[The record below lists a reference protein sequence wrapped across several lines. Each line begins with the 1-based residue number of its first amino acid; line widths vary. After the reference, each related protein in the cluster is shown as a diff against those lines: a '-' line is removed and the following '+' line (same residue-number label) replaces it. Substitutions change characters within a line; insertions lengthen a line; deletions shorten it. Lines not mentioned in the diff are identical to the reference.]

1 MSNARILVYLFA
13 FMLFSSA
20 SDLLAQEA
28 KIFNHKYMEVDSA
41 QSLHDQG
48 VTDYEAGEYWTAVRK
63 WMDCI
68 PAYERGGE
76 AGLLVSVLSNIGLAY
91 ENLYIPVLAAY
102 YYELAYK
109 TAVAANLSTSAHQ
122 YTGYTA
128 GTLVKYELYSL
139 SSFYFDEKRKLAETL
154 GEGYDDDSEKASIIA
169 DSVKSASEWLAK
181 NRASVMKTLTPSKS
195 AFQTYLMAAVYS
207 IRTGNYKDGDL
218 FLSKASAMM
227 QFAGPDEVILFSDA
241 ATGLEVAVRNYGKEI
256 GTAPKRTKETAKNEF
271 YILSVRYITP
281 DSAEA
286 VVAGGTADGLFVGSK
301 GDISGA
307 YFTDVEGHSSFYLGA
322 IRVIKA
328 GEFVSTIGIK
338 LKTPGKEWKM
348 VYPGDFAGLEVYTL
362 ERSFTSVLEKTAA
375 INMNYRTLNN
385 QILYSR
391 FMLSRYNNASLEKRV
406 VEALVDDLHA
416 SHERYSQYVNDYP
429 TWTAPSEKGYLKG
442 VSMMDGIKDASYETV
457 SVYLTYV
464 SEYPGSWNGK
474 NSQFPVMFATW
485 LLSDSPLNKSQLKQI
500 IWESIGKAKPSEFM
514 SRYGASLEDESLI
527 GEIAGSIEDSIIV
540 RAGEYPVQI
549 AQLQYLDSLAS
560 YLPASWD
567 YMKTNFELGQAY
579 RDTKEYQKSG
589 HHFRKARY
597 LYIKGDY
604 MWDAAETLHNDAL
617 NLQDQDFLKESA
629 AMFDS
634 AITLKMQVSAKDP
647 SDALYETIG
656 SSLWG
661 KAWSIRYLNEYDEAI
676 KIYQLSVAYYDS
688 SKRQSAKASK
698 LTVLDNIGEIYE
710 KKGDHNRAIEHYF
723 GMMPLIKELNNLQ
736 EEGEALNDIA
746 YNYSQLG
753 EYQKAI
759 EYYTKGYEVHTKRGS
774 SEDAGFSTSN
784 IAQVYWTLGDYDK
797 AIATH
802 HNAIKLREQAN
813 DLAGQGYSWSK
824 LGALYKESGDPA
836 KGIEAFEKAVKF
848 YELANDE
855 SGLADVY
862 KDLGDLY
869 LKVKDLSKAKEK
881 LEKSLDIKRNLKD
894 PFKLAEAYFDI
905 ASVYYQ
911 YVDYPNAELN
921 WKKALELYEQIGD
934 FSGRVY
940 TLANLGLLEYVYH
953 KRFNDALKTFNLAV
967 RLSAEVNNDNNLA
980 YCYQRISNLYKENGD
995 VELSKKYIDSSY
1007 AIYVKLGDLAKISST
1022 MVDIGYY
1029 FMSRGDFKTADS
1041 LFRQSQKIAVEAN
1054 NNNQIAIANQS
1065 LADMALYT
1073 GEFKNAL
1080 SILEETKKIYEKI
1093 DNFWGL
1099 ASINLSLGNVYN
1111 HMGEF
1116 AKAIYHYDIADSLYA
1131 SKDDDYSRAT
1141 PINNKGTIYYWQGD
1155 HASALPQF
1163 LKVKEILEKYSAKNE
1178 FYAIVL
1184 SNAGEVLAEQKKF
1197 DEAKK
1202 YLDEAKKMA
1211 DGFNFNSLQVTVN
1224 TIFAKMNIAQEKYED
1239 AQKYIDEA
1247 YRLVKKSGEKDRLT
1261 DVANIKG
1268 KVAYY
1273 KKDFKTALQYLDE
1286 SVSISRQIGTTR
1298 YLYQPLYMQ
1307 GLIYRDQNQV
1317 DLGIKKLKE
1326 AIEVVEIIRVKLT
1339 GGEQAAKLFSAGEEK
1354 VKIYEEI
1361 ISLYIQKNEIDSALI
1376 FLDKSNNE
1384 ALKQQFGKLDVK
1396 FKDEN
1401 KNEAI
1406 NKEKDLK
1413 SKVNGIEEEI
1423 AKVKAKPES
1432 QQNKEYL
1439 ESLEKSKNVA
1449 EKEYI
1454 NFITQTVKEFPT
1466 LQNYFAS
1473 NVNPKSFI
1481 RSKSKIPDDVAVLAY
1496 LMGENQLYI
1505 FAASRDTVVAKV
1517 IPVTREKIEKSVVKL
1532 YRLMKDSQIG
1542 KSLGDLDPA
1551 TFMPKTSGKDL
1562 VVDSKLKPFLNTT
1575 DELFQTLVG
1584 PVYDIIKDKKKL
1596 SIIPYGKL
1604 YYLPFEALSS
1614 VQDDK
1619 RTFMNQKYSIFYI
1632 STLEIFTGQ
1641 TDVEDIDFRVMA
1653 FGNADNTLPNSETEV
1668 NDLKKI
1674 FESSKIYVRNEASE
1688 DKVKNLTPDFN
1699 ALHFATHG
1707 NLDYNKVENSYLTL
1721 AANDIAGED
1730 GKLTIEEVWGL
1741 SNLNQYNLVTLSA
1754 CQTAVSDEIIQGW
1767 MVNPANAFFDV
1778 GVKTVIASLW
1788 QVDDEA
1794 TSILMNAFYKN
1805 LKTMN
1810 KVQALQEAKRVLQQ
1824 NPKFVFPYYWAS
1836 FVMVGDYK

>member
-1 MSNARILVYLFA
+1 MNIARIHLFLLA
-13 FMLFSSA
+13 FVVLFSVA
-20 SDLLAQEA
+20 DLMAQEA
-28 KIFNHKYMEVDSA
+28 NIFNHKDLTVDSA
-41 QSLHDQG
+41 QSLQDLG
-48 VTDYEAGEYWTAVRK
+48 VKDYEEGEYWLAIRK

-68 PAYERGGE
+68 PAYEKGGE
-76 AGLLVSVLSNIGLAY
+76 TGLLVSVLSNIGLAY
-91 ENLYIPVLAAY
+91 ENLYIPVLSAY
-102 YYELAYK
+102 YYNLAYEVSK
-109 TAVAANLSTSAHQ
+109 AAQLSANIHQ
-122 YTGYTA
+122 YSGFIY
-128 GTLVKYELYSL
+128 GTLIKYELYSHAAI
-139 SSFYFDEKRKLAETL
+139 FFAERKKMADSL
-154 GEGYDDDSEKASIIA
+154 GEGYDADIDKAALVA
-169 DSVKSASEWLAK
+169 DSVKSAEQWLTK
-181 NRASVMKTLTPSKS
+181 NRTESMKNLKPSKS

-207 IRTGNYKDGDL
+207 VRTGKYKDADL
-218 FLSKASAMM
+218 LLAKASSMM
-227 QFAGPDEVILFSDA
+227 QFAAPYEVHLFSAA
-241 ATGLEVAVRNYGKEI
+241 ATGLEIAARIFNKELN
-256 GTAPKRTKETAKNEF
+256 TAPKRTTQLVKNEF
-271 YILSVRYITP
+271 YILSLLYVTS
-281 DSAEA
+281 DSA
-286 VVAGGTADGLFVGSK
+286 VAIVLGGTEDGIFVGSK

-307 YFTDVEGHSSFYLGA
+307 YFTDLEAHSSFYLGQ

-328 GEFVSTIGIK
+328 DKHTSVIGLKI
-338 LKTPGKEWKM
+338 KTPGKEGKL
-348 VYPGDFAGLEVYTL
+348 VYPGDFAGLEVYSP
-362 ERSFTSVLEKTAA
+362 ESSFQSLLEKTAM
-375 INMNYRTLNN
+375 INMSYRSLGNE
-385 QILYSR
+385 IFYSR
-391 FMLSRYNNASLEKRV
+391 FMLNRYNNPSLEKRV
-406 VEALVDDLHA
+406 VEALVKDLQD
-416 SHERYSQYVNDYP
+416 SHDRYSQYVKDYP
-429 TWTAPSEKGYLKG
+429 TWNEPSTTGYYKG
-442 VSMMDGIKDASYETV
+442 VSMMDGIKNSDYEAV
-457 SVYLTYV
+457 AVYLTYV

-474 NSQFPVMFATW
+474 NSQFPVTYATW
-485 LLSDSPLNKSQLKQI
+485 LLSDSPLNKAQLKKLLYDN
-500 IWESIGKAKPSEFM
+500 IGIMRPADFM
-514 SRYGASLEDESLI
+514 DRFKASLEDESLI
-527 GEIAGSIEDSIIV
+527 GEIAGGIEDSMV
-540 RAGEYPVQI
+540 VQPGVYPEQI
-549 AQLQYLDSLAS
+549 AQLLYLDSLAS
-560 YLPASWD
+560 FLPSSWD

-579 RDTKEYQKSG
+579 RDTKEYEKSG

-597 LYIKGDY
+597 LYAKGDY
-604 MWDAAETLHNDAL
+604 IWDAAETLHNDAL

-634 AITLKMQVSAKDP
+634 AITLKIQVSAKEP
-647 SDALYETIG
+647 SDALYETIA

-661 KAWSIRYLNEYDEAI
+661 KAWSVRYLNEYDEAI
-676 KIYQLSVAYYDS
+676 TIYQLSVAYYDS
-688 SKRQSAKASK
+688 SGRKSAKVSK

-710 KKGDHNRAIEHYF
+710 KKGEHNRAIEHYL
-723 GMMPLIKELNNLQ
+723 GMMSLIKELNNEQ
-736 EEGEALNDIA
+736 EEGEALNDIG

-759 EYYTKGYEVHTKRGS
+759 EYYTKGFEVHTRRGS
-774 SEDAGFSTSN
+774 SQDAGFSTSN
-784 IAQVYWTLGDYDK
+784 IAQIYWTLGEYDK

-802 HNAIKLREQAN
+802 HNAIKLREKAN

-848 YELANDE
+848 YELADDE

-881 LEKSLDIKRNLKD
+881 LEKSLDLKRDLKD

-905 ASVYYQ
+905 ASVYYS
-911 YVDYPNAELN
+911 YVDYASAETN
-921 WKKALELYEQIGD
+921 WKKALEMYEQIGD

-980 YCYQRISNLYKENGD
+980 YCYQRIGNLYKENGD
-995 VELSKKYIDSSY
+995 IELSKKYIDSSY
-1007 AIYVKLGDLAKISST
+1007 AIYVKLGDLAKVSST

-1041 LFRQSQKIAVEAN
+1041 LFLESQKMAVEAK

-1065 LADMALYT
+1065 IADMALYT
-1073 GEFKNAL
+1073 GEFKKAL
-1080 SILEETKKIYEKI
+1080 NILEETKAIYEKI

-1131 SKDDDYSRAT
+1131 SKDDDYSSAT

-1155 HASALPQF
+1155 HESALPQF
-1163 LKVKEILEKYSAKNE
+1163 YKVKEILEKYSAKNE

-1184 SNAGEVLAEQKKF
+1184 SNIGEVLAEQKKF

-1202 YLDEAKKMA
+1202 YLDDAKKMA

-1224 TIFAKMNIAQEKYED
+1224 TIFAKMFIAQEKYDE
-1239 AQKYIDEA
+1239 AQKYADEA

-1268 KVAYY
+1268 KLAYF

-1286 SVSISRQIGTTR
+1286 SIATSRQIGSTR

-1317 DLGIKKLKE
+1317 DLGIHRLKE
-1326 AIEVVEIIRVKLT
+1326 AIEVVETIRGKLT
-1339 GGEQAAKLFSAGEEK
+1339 GGEKAAKLFSAGEEK

-1396 FKDEN
+1396 FKDED

-1406 NKEKDLK
+1406 TKEKDLK

-1423 AKVKAKPES
+1423 AKVKSKPES

-1439 ESLEKSKNVA
+1439 ESLEKNKNVA

-1473 NVNPKSFI
+1473 NINPKSFI
-1481 RSKSKIPDDVAVLAY
+1481 RSKSKIPQDVAVLAY

-1505 FAASRDTVVAKV
+1505 FAASKDTVVAKV
-1517 IPVTREKIEKSVVKL
+1517 IPITKDKIEKSVVKL
-1532 YRLMKDSQIG
+1532 YRFMKDGQIG
-1542 KSLGDLDPA
+1542 KSLGDLDPN
-1551 TFMPKTSGKDL
+1551 TFLPKTSGKEL
-1562 VVDSKLKPFLNTT
+1562 VVDSKLKPFLSTS
-1575 DELFQTLVG
+1575 DELFQTLIG

-1614 VQDDK
+1614 VEADQ
-1619 RTFMNQKYSIFYI
+1619 RVFMNQKYSIFYI
-1632 STLEIFTGQ
+1632 STLDIFTGQ
-1641 TDVEDIDFRVMA
+1641 QDEDDIDFRVMA
-1653 FGNADNTLPNSETEV
+1653 FGNADNTLPNSEIEV

-1674 FESSKIYVRNEASE
+1674 FESSKIYVRKEASE

-1699 ALHFATHG
+1699 AIHFATHG

-1730 GKLTIEEVWGL
+1730 GRLTIEEVWGL

-1810 KVQALQEAKRVLQQ
+1810 KVTALQEAKRVLQQ

>member
-1 MSNARILVYLFA
+1 MNIARIPVFLFA
-13 FMLFSSA
+13 FVVLFSVSELQ
-20 SDLLAQEA
+20 SQEA
-28 KIFNHKYMEVDSA
+28 KIFNHKFMQVDSA
-41 QSLHDQG
+41 QALHDLG
-48 VTDYEAGEYWTAVRK
+48 VKDYEDGEYWTAIRK

-68 PAYERGGE
+68 PAYEKAGE
-76 AGLLVSVLSNIGLAY
+76 TGLLVSVLSNIGLAY
-91 ENLYIPVLAAY
+91 ENLYIPVLSAY
-102 YYELAYK
+102 YYDLAYQ
-109 TAVAANLSTSAHQ
+109 TSIAAELSTSAHQ
-122 YTGYTA
+122 YTGYVA
-128 GTLVKYELYSL
+128 GTLIKYELYSQASYYL
-139 SSFYFDEKRKLAETL
+139 TERQKLAQAL
-154 GEGYDDDSEKASIIA
+154 GDGYEADEEKAALVA
-169 DSVKSASEWLAK
+169 DSVKSAASWLAK
-181 NRASVMKTLTPSKS
+181 NRNDAMKSLSPSKS
-195 AFQTYLMAAVYS
+195 AFQTYLMAAVYAV
-207 IRTGNYKDGDL
+207 RTGNYKDADV
-218 FLSKASAMM
+218 FLAKASAMM
-227 QFAGPDEVILFSDA
+227 QFAAHEEVLLFADA
-241 ATGLEVAVRNYGKEI
+241 ATGLEIAARLLGKELSA
-256 GTAPKRTKETAKNEF
+256 APKRTTKKVKNEF
-271 YILSVRYITP
+271 YILSVFYVSP
-281 DSAEA
+281 DSAIA
-286 VVAGGTADGLFVGSK
+286 TVLGGTADGIFVGSK

-307 YFTDVEGHSSFYLGA
+307 YFTDIEDHSAFYLGE
-322 IRVIKA
+322 ITVIKA
-328 GEFVSTIGIK
+328 DLYTSTIAFR
-338 LKTPGKEWKM
+338 LKTSGKEGKL
-348 VYPGDFAGLEVYTL
+348 VYPGDFAGLEVYTN
-362 ERSFTSVLEKTAA
+362 ERSFASLLEKTAA
-375 INMNYRTLNN
+375 INMSYRSLSNE
-385 QILYSR
+385 IFYSR
-391 FMLSRYNNASLEKRV
+391 FMLSRYNNPNLEKRV
-406 VEALVDDLHA
+406 VESLIKDLHD
-416 SHERYSQYVNDYP
+416 SHERYAQYVNDYP
-429 TWTAPSEKGYLKG
+429 NWSKPSEKGYFKG
-442 VSMMDGIKDASYETV
+442 VSMMDGIKNADYNSLY
-457 SVYLTYV
+457 VYLTYV

-485 LLSDSPLNKSQLKQI
+485 LLSDSPLNKSQLREEILASISKRSPADFMKQY
-500 IWESIGKAKPSEFM
+500 SS
-514 SRYGASLEDESLI
+514 SLEDESII
-527 GEIAGSIEDSIIV
+527 GEIAGAIEDSIVV

-549 AQLQYLDSLAS
+549 VQLLYLDSLAS
-560 YLPASWD
+560 FLPASWD

-579 RDTKEYQKSG
+579 RDTKEYQKSA

-597 LYIKGDY
+597 LYLKGDY
-604 MWDAAETLHNDAL
+604 VWDAAETLHNDAL
-617 NLQDQDFLKESA
+617 NLQDQDYLKESA

-634 AITLKMQVSAKDP
+634 AITLKLQVAVKEP
-647 SDALYETIG
+647 SDALYETIA

-688 SKRQSAKASK
+688 SKRQSAKVSK

-723 GMMPLIKELNNLQ
+723 GMMPLIKELKNEQ
-736 EEGEALNDIA
+736 EEGETLNDIA

-759 EYYTKGYEVHTKRGS
+759 EYYTKGFEVHTKRGS
-774 SEDAGFSTSN
+774 SQDAGFSTSN
-784 IAQVYWTLGDYDK
+784 IAQIYWTLGDFDK

-813 DLAGQGYSWSK
+813 DITGQGYSWSK

-836 KGIEAFEKAVKF
+836 KAIEAFEKAVNF
-848 YELANDE
+848 YELAKDE

-905 ASVYYQ
+905 ASVYYS
-911 YVDYPNAELN
+911 YVDYPSAESN
-921 WKKALELYEQIGD
+921 WKKALELYDQIGD

-940 TLANLGLLEYVYH
+940 TLANLGLLQYVYH
-953 KRFNDALKTFNLAV
+953 KKFNDALKTFNEAV

-980 YCYQRISNLYKENGD
+980 YCYQRIGNLYKENGD
-995 VELSKKYIDSSY
+995 VELSKKYIDSAY
-1007 AIYVKLGDLAKISST
+1007 VIYVKLGDLAKISST

-1029 FMSRGDFKTADS
+1029 YMSRGDFKTADS
-1041 LFRQSQKIAVEAN
+1041 LFMQSQKIAVEAN

-1065 LADMALYT
+1065 IADMALYT
-1073 GEFKNAL
+1073 GEFKKAL
-1080 SILEETKKIYEKI
+1080 KILEETKAIYEKI

-1116 AKAIYHYDIADSLYA
+1116 AKAIYHYDVADSLYA
-1131 SKDDDYSRAT
+1131 SKDDEYSRAT

-1155 HASALPQF
+1155 LEAALPQF
-1163 LKVKEILEKYSAKNE
+1163 HKVKEILEKYSAKNE

-1184 SNAGEVLAEQKKF
+1184 ANIGEVLADQKKY
-1197 DEAKK
+1197 DEAIKFFN
-1202 YLDEAKKMA
+1202 DAKKMA
-1211 DGFNFNSLQVTVN
+1211 DGFNYNSLQATIN
-1224 TIFAKMNIAQEKYED
+1224 TAFAKLYIDQEKYDE
-1239 AQKYIDEA
+1239 AQKYVDEG
-1247 YRLVKKSGEKDRLT
+1247 YRQVKSSGEKDRLAGI
-1261 DVANIKG
+1261 ANIKG
-1268 KVAYY
+1268 KVAYF
-1273 KKDFKTALQYLDE
+1273 KKDLKTALQYLEE
-1286 SVSISRQIGTTR
+1286 SIETSRQIGSTR

-1307 GLIYRDQNQV
+1307 GLIYRDQSQV
-1317 DLGIKKLKE
+1317 DLGIMKLKE
-1326 AIEVVEIIRVKLT
+1326 AIEVVETIRGKLT
-1339 GGEQAAKLFSAGEEK
+1339 GGENAAKLFSAGEEK

-1406 NKEKDLK
+1406 TKEKDLK

-1439 ESLEKSKNVA
+1439 ESLEKNKNVA

-1481 RSKSKIPDDVAVLAY
+1481 RSKSKIPEDVAVLAY

-1505 FAASRDTVVAKV
+1505 FAASKDTVVAKV
-1517 IPVTREKIEKSVVKL
+1517 IPITKDKIEKAVVKL
-1532 YRLMKDSQIG
+1532 YRLMKDGQIG

-1551 TFMPKTSGKDL
+1551 TFLPKTSGKEL
-1562 VVDSKLKPFLNTT
+1562 VVDSKLKPFLNTS
-1575 DELFQTLVG
+1575 DELFQTLVW

-1614 VQDDK
+1614 VEGEQ
-1619 RTFMNQKYSIFYI
+1619 RVFMNQKYSIFYI

-1641 TDVEDIDFRVMA
+1641 QASEDIDFRVMA
-1653 FGNADNTLPNSETEV
+1653 FGNADNTLPNSEVEV

-1810 KVQALQEAKRVLQQ
+1810 KVMALQEAKRVLQQ

>member
-1 MSNARILVYLFA
+1 MNIARIHAFLFA
-13 FMLFSSA
+13 FLVLFA
-20 SDLLAQEA
+20 AAEIYPQEA
-28 KIFNHKYMEVDSA
+28 KIFNHKDMLVDSA
-41 QSLHDQG
+41 VALQDSG
-48 VTDYEAGEYWTAVRK
+48 VKDYEEGEYWLAIRK

-68 PAYERGGE
+68 PAYEKAGE
-76 AGLLVSVLSNIGLAY
+76 KGLLASVFSNIGLAY
-91 ENLYIPVLAAY
+91 ENLYIPVLSAY
-102 YYELAYK
+102 YFELAFK
-109 TAVAANLSTSAHQ
+109 TSIANELTKSAHQ
-122 YTGYTA
+122 YSGFVSA
-128 GTLVKYELYSL
+128 TLIKYELYSH
-139 SSFYFDEKRKLAETL
+139 STSYLAERKRLADLL
-154 GEGYDDDSEKASIIA
+154 GEGYDNNIENATIIA
-169 DSVKSASEWLAK
+169 DSVTSAGQWLTK
-181 NRASVMKTLTPSKS
+181 NYAGAMKNLTPSKT
-195 AFQTYLMAAVYS
+195 AFQTYLTAAVYS
-207 IRTGNYKDGDL
+207 IRTGKYKDADI
-218 FLSKASAMM
+218 FLAKASAIM
-227 QFAGPDEVILFSDA
+227 QYAGQEDVLLFSKA
-241 ATGLEVAVRNYGKEI
+241 ATGLEIAARIYGNEL
-256 GTAPKRTKETAKNEF
+256 AQPPKRTTQTVKNEF
-271 YILSVRYITP
+271 YILSVIYVTP
-281 DSAEA
+281 DSAIAE
-286 VVAGGTADGLFVGSK
+286 VLGGTEDGLFVGSK
-301 GDISGA
+301 GDITGA
-307 YFTDVEGHSSFYLGA
+307 YFTDIESHSSFYLGQ
-322 IRVIKA
+322 IRVLKA
-328 GEFVSTIGIK
+328 DKHLSTIGIK
-338 LKTPGKEWKM
+338 LKAPGKEGKL
-348 VYPGDFAGLEVYTL
+348 VYPGDFAGLEVYTT
-362 ERSFTSVLEKTAA
+362 ERSFQSLIEKTAM
-375 INMNYRTLNN
+375 INMSYRTLDNE
-385 QILYSR
+385 ILYSR
-391 FMLSRYNNASLEKRV
+391 FMLNRYNNSALEKSV
-406 VEALVDDLHA
+406 VDLLVKDLRD
-416 SHERYSQYVNDYP
+416 SYERYAKYVNDYP
-429 TWTAPSEKGYLKG
+429 NWNEPSTSGYFKGI
-442 VSMMDGIKDASYETV
+442 SMMDGIKNASLEGV

-464 SEYPGSWNGK
+464 SEYPGSWSGK
-474 NSQFPVMFATW
+474 NSQFAVMYATW
-485 LLSDSPLNKSQLKQI
+485 LLSDSPLNKAQLKQLI
-500 IWESIGKAKPSEFM
+500 YDNLGKIPAADFM
-514 SRYGASLEDESLI
+514 DRFKSSLEDETLI
-527 GEIAGSIEDSIIV
+527 GEISGEIEDSLKVV
-540 RAGEYPVQI
+540 RGVYPVQI
-549 AQLQYLDSLAS
+549 AQLLYLDSLAS
-560 YLPASWD
+560 FLPASWD

-579 RDTKEYQKSG
+579 RDTKEYEKSG

-597 LYIKGDY
+597 LYAKGDY
-604 MWDAAETLHNDAL
+604 VWDAAETLHNDAL
-617 NLQDQDFLKESA
+617 NYQDQDFLKESA

-647 SDALYETIG
+647 SDALYETIA

-676 KIYQLSVAYYDS
+676 KIYQLAVAYYDS
-688 SKRQSAKASK
+688 SSRQSAKVSK

-710 KKGDHNRAIEHYF
+710 KKGEHNRAIEHYL
-723 GMMPLIKELNNLQ
+723 GMMALIKELQNEA
-736 EEGEALNDIA
+736 EEGETLNDIG

-759 EYYTKGYEVHTKRGS
+759 EYYTKGFEVHTKRGS
-774 SEDAGFSTSN
+774 SQDAGFSTSN
-784 IAQVYWTLGDYDK
+784 IAQVYWTLGDFDK

-824 LGALYKESGDPA
+824 LGSLYKESGDPA

-911 YVDYPNAELN
+911 YVDYPGAESN

-1007 AIYVKLGDLAKISST
+1007 TIYVKLGDLAKISST

-1041 LFRQSQKIAVEAN
+1041 LFRESQKIALEAN

-1065 LADMALYT
+1065 LADMALYI

-1131 SKDDDYSRAT
+1131 SKDDDYSRGT
-1141 PINNKGTIYYWQGD
+1141 PINNKGTIFYWQGD
-1155 HASALPQF
+1155 YASALPQF
-1163 LKVKEILEKYSAKNE
+1163 YKVKEILEKYGAKNE

-1184 SNAGEVLAEQKKF
+1184 SNIGEVLAEQKKF

-1202 YLDEAKKMA
+1202 YLYDAKKMA

-1224 TIFAKMNIAQEKYED
+1224 TIFAKMFIAQEKYSD
-1239 AQKYIDEA
+1239 AQKYIDDA
-1247 YRLVKKSGEKDRLT
+1247 YTLVKKSGEKDRLS

-1286 SVSISRQIGTTR
+1286 SVSISRQIGSTR
-1298 YLYQPLYMQ
+1298 YLYQPLYLQ
-1307 GLIYRDQNQV
+1307 GLIYRDQSQV
-1317 DLGIKKLKE
+1317 DLGILRLKE
-1326 AIEVVEIIRVKLT
+1326 AIEVVETIRAKLT
-1339 GGEQAAKLFSAGEEK
+1339 GGENAAKLFSAGEEK

-1401 KNEAI
+1401 KNEAV

-1439 ESLEKSKNVA
+1439 ESLEKNKNVA

-1473 NVNPKSFI
+1473 NINPKSFI

-1517 IPVTREKIEKSVVKL
+1517 IPIAKEKIEKSVVKL
-1532 YRLMKDSQIG
+1532 YRYMKDAQIG
-1542 KSLGDLDPA
+1542 KSLGDLDPS
-1551 TFMPKTSGKDL
+1551 TFLPKTAGKDL
-1562 VVDSKLKPFLNTT
+1562 VVDSKLKPFLSTT
-1575 DELFQTLVG
+1575 DELFQTLIK
-1584 PVYDIIKDKKKL
+1584 PVYDIIKEKKKL

-1614 VQDDK
+1614 VEGEQ
-1619 RTFMNQKYSIFYI
+1619 RVFMNQKYSIFYI
-1632 STLEIFTGQ
+1632 STLDIFTGQ
-1641 TDVEDIDFRVMA
+1641 QDEDEIDFRVMA
-1653 FGNADNTLPNSETEV
+1653 FGNADNTLPNSEIEV

-1674 FESSKIYVRNEASE
+1674 FESSKIYVRKEASE

-1699 ALHFATHG
+1699 AIHFATHG

-1810 KVQALQEAKRVLQQ
+1810 KVMALQEAKRVLQQ